1 MITVERIENDK
12 VIVEISTASG
22 FKNHLTIDKS
32 EFDGDIKEGDVLNLE
47 YGHYKTDEAATKI
60 RRADLN
66 AKKDIIIDKSLRKK
80 ENFDGI
86 M

>member
-22 FKNHLTIDKS
+22 FKNHLTIDRA

-47 YGHYKTDEAATKI
+47 YGHYKTDETATKI

-66 AKKDIIIDKSLRKK
+66 AKKEIIIDKSLRKK
-80 ENFDGI
+80 EHFDGI